1 MRVAIIGRPN
11 VGKSTLFNRLV
22 GKRVA
27 IVDDIAGVT
36 RDWRSMPGKL
46 GDLKFE
52 LIDTAGLLGFEQAE
66 LFEQIETRTLEV
78 LKTADIILFTVD
90 GRDGL
95 VANDEALIRKLRRH
109 IKTEFVLVANK
120 CETTKTS
127 DNLGD
132 FFKLGLGQPIP
143 VSAEHGT
150 GMGDLYDVLKD
161 KSKLLDPKANAETDA
176 ELTDELSEEPY
187 FEIDIES
194 EQDEGDIPA
203 IDFSSKPLNI
213 AIIGR
218 PNAGKSTLVNKL
230 IGQDRLLTGDMPGVT
245 RDSIHLDWTYNDR
258 PIRLVD
264 TAGMRRKARIN
275 ERLEHLS
282 VGDTLRSIRF
292 AEVTVLVLDAEC
304 PLEKQDLSI
313 AQHVINE
320 GRALV
325 IAVNKSDLV
334 KGDFLSELRHE
345 LKYVL
350 PQVKK
355 VPCISISAK
364 NGRNLDKLME
374 EIFKQEVLWN
384 TRIGTSV
391 LNQWLEETTSHHP
404 PPLAQ
409 GKRIR
414 LKYMTQIKTR
424 PPTFV
429 IFISKPTELPDSYL
443 RYLMNQM
450 REDFDLP
457 GVPIRFQIRKGKN
470 PYADKAK

>member
-1 MRVAIIGRPN
+1 MRIAIIGRPN

-46 GDLKFE
+46 GDLKFD
-52 LIDTAGLLGFEQAE
+52 LIDTAGLLGFEQDE
-66 LFEQIETRTLEV
+66 LFQQIEDRTLEV
-78 LKTADIILFTVD
+78 LQTADIILFTVD

-95 VANDEALIRKLRRH
+95 VANDEALIRKLRRNL
-109 IKTEFVLVANK
+109 KTDFILVANK
-120 CETTKTS
+120 CENNATAQ
-127 DNLGD
+127 NLGD
-132 FFKLGLGQPIP
+132 FYKLGLGEAIP

-150 GMGDLYDVLKD
+150 GMGDLYDILKE
-161 KSKLLDPKANAETDA
+161 KSELLEPQAS
-176 ELTDELSEEPY
+176 DEEIVVEEDTPQFEVEISEEEAEDVP
-187 FEIDIES
+187 EV
-194 EQDEGDIPA
+194 
-203 IDFSSKPLNI
+203 DFSTKTLNL
-213 AIIGR
+213 AIVGR

-230 IGQDRLLTGDMPGVT
+230 IGEDRLLTGDMPGVT

-292 AEVTVLVLDAEC
+292 AEVTVLLLDAQC

-374 EIFKQEVLWN
+374 CVFEQELLWN

-391 LNQWLEETTSHHP
+391 LNQWLEDTTSHHP

-429 IFISKPTELPDSYL
+429 IFISKPADLPDSYL

-450 REDFDLP
+450 RDDFELP
-457 GVPIRFQIRKGKN
+457 GIPIRFQVRKGKN
-470 PYADKAK
+470 PYADKKK